1 MRVIAVV
8 SVVWMLIA
16 GGAWAQNPAPEPGS
30 VTGVVVDPSGA
41 AIPGAAVKMENL
53 SSGFHASITTDA
65 HGNFVFTQVP
75 AHTYHLSVDKG
86 GFQNL
91 EQDVNVQSALPV
103 SVKLT
108 MSLAAA
114 TTSVTVHSDAADLIE
129 TVPTQHTDISN
140 QLMSRLPTA
149 GTAQGLSAVIT
160 NTTPGVVADSNGMFH
175 PLGEHSDTAISLDGQ
190 PITDQQSKTFS
201 NQLST
206 DTVQSLK
213 VISGVPPAEYG
224 DKTSLVVEATTK
236 SGMGSKPNGSVT
248 SQYGSFGTWS
258 EGLTYGQGS
267 SRFGNFLAANVSG
280 SGRYL
285 DTPEFQ
291 PLHDHGNAE
300 NIFDRIDFAPTGADM
315 LHLNLSWARSWFQIP
330 NDFIQQ
336 PASQDQRQQ
345 VQSFNIAPGW
355 VHVISPTFLLNI
367 TPYVRR
373 DQVQYFPSGD
383 PFNDQPA
390 TVNEDRHLTNAG
402 IRAQL
407 SYVKGIH
414 NAKFGV
420 EWQHTI
426 LGEHFGFGLTDPG
439 FNAVCVDSNGAP
451 VANPSL
457 MNPSQCA
464 AAGST
469 ANPNLQPGL
478 VPYDLTRGGS
488 LFQFRGHADIK
499 EEAVYGQDQLTL
511 GAWTMSLGLRGDRYD
526 GLSHGGRVEPRIG
539 VSRLI
544 RSTGTVLQASWGLLF
559 ETPYNENL
567 VLSSATGAGGLASN
581 VFGAFGE
588 RALAPGRRSQ
598 YNLGIEQGF
607 DRHFSVDAQYFWK
620 FTSNDFDFDTLFN
633 SPITFPIEWRK
644 SKLDGLAIELNL
656 KPWHGVSGYTSLG
669 HTRARFFGPEVG
681 GLIFNSPV
689 ATSVFRID
697 HDEALEQSTHLQ
709 YQWSPKSPWIGLTWR
724 YDSGAVAGAVPD
736 LATALTFNGD
746 QQATMGL
753 FCGSQFATVGHP
765 ITSCSS
771 PEFGATRIRIPAS
784 GTYNADTNPT
794 RVAPRNLFDVA
805 VGDDGL
811 FHTGEAEWGIRLA
824 VLNLTNKDGLYN
836 FLSTFS
842 GTHFIAPRTWQ
853 AELDAKF

>member
-1 MRVIAVV
+1 MRFLAVV
-8 SVVWMLIA
+8 SLVCTLFLP
-16 GGAWAQNPAPEPGS
+16 GAWAQSPSVTPGS
-30 VTGVVVDPSGA
+30 VSGVVVDPSGA
-41 AIPGAAVKMENL
+41 AIPGASVQIENL
-53 SSGFHASITTDA
+53 SSGFHASATSDA
-65 HGNFVFTQVP
+65 HGRFVFTQVP
-75 AHTYHLSVDKG
+75 PHTYHLSANKT
-86 GFQNL
+86 GFQHL

-103 SVKLT
+103 SVTLT
-108 MSLAAA
+108 MSLAEA
-114 TTSVTVHSDAADLIE
+114 TTSVTVHSNSADLIE
-129 TVPTQHTDISN
+129 TQPTQHTDISN
-140 QLMSRLPTA
+140 QLISRLPTA
-149 GTAQGLSAVIT
+149 GTGQGLSSVIT

-201 NQLST
+201 NQLSME
-206 DTVQSLK
+206 TVQSIK

-224 DKTSLVVEATTK
+224 DKTSLVVQATTK
-236 SGMGSKPNGSVT
+236 SGMGSKPNGSLT
-248 SQYGSFGTWS
+248 SQYGSFGTWNES
-258 EGLTYGQGS
+258 LTYGQGNS
-267 SRFGNFLAANVSG
+267 EFGNFMAATVGG

-285 DTPEFQ
+285 DTPELQ

-330 NDFIQQ
+330 NDYIQQ
-336 PASQDQRQQ
+336 AATQDQRQQ

-355 VHVISPTFLLNI
+355 VHVFSPTVLLNI

-373 DQVQYFPSGD
+373 DQVQYFPSGN

-402 IRAQL
+402 IRAQV

-414 NAKFGV
+414 DAKFGV
-420 EWQHTI
+420 EWQHT
-426 LGEHFGFGLTDPG
+426 LLSEHFGFGLTDPA
-439 FNAVCVDSNGAP
+439 FNAVCLDSSGTPVADPSLLNSSQCSGAGF
-451 VANPSL
+451 VANPD
-457 MNPSQCA
+457 
-464 AAGST
+464 
-469 ANPNLQPGL
+469 LQSGL
-478 VPYDLTRGGS
+478 VPYDLTRGGVP
-488 LFQFRGHADIK
+488 FEFRGHADIK

-511 GAWTMSLGLRGDRYD
+511 GAWTVSLGLRGDRYD

-567 VLSSATGAGGLASN
+567 VLSSSTGAGGLASN
-581 VFGAFGE
+581 VLGAFGD

-598 YNLGIEQGF
+598 YNVGLAQAF
-607 DRHFSVDAQYFWK
+607 DRHFSVNAQYFWK

-681 GLIFNSPV
+681 GILFNSPV
-689 ATSVFRID
+689 DVSVFRID
-697 HDEALEQSTHLQ
+697 HDEALEQSTHVQ

-736 LATALTFNGD
+736 FATALTFNGD
-746 QQATMGL
+746 QQAAMGL
-753 FCGSQFATVGHP
+753 YCGSQFATVGHP

-771 PEFGATRIRIPAS
+771 PVFGATRINIPPD

-794 RVAPRNLFDVA
+794 RIAPRNLFDLA
-805 VGDDGL
+805 VGDDSL
-811 FHTGEAEWGIRLA
+811 FHTGEAEWGMRLS

-842 GTHFIAPRTWQ
+842 GTHFLAPRTWQ